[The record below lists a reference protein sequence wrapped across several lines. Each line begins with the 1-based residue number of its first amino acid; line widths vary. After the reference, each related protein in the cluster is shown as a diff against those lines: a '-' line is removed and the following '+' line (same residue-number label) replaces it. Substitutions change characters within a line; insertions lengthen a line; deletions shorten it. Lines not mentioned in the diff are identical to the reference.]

1 MALVSVLHIFTLALY
16 LSSFVLYWRFFVTKN
31 QGGVAS
37 GSLLSGLLV
46 HSCMLAIY
54 TIQQGYLPL
63 GQFASAATTFVWLF
77 GSLYFIQERLLKERE
92 FGLFVTAIL
101 IVVQVISIATID
113 YRAPLADILQNVFFE
128 VHVSVILLSYASFAL
143 GFIASV
149 LYIIL
154 FKEIQR
160 HRFGLFYSRLP
171 SLEFLERLNMRS
183 IIIGLVFLTAG
194 IVLGMLNAGKAWG
207 FFWEWDPKLTMV
219 FLNWLVYLSLV
230 LGYTFLNWRG
240 LRTAY
245 WSLAGYLMVIF
256 SFFIVTNFVST
267 IHTF

>member
-1 MALVSVLHIFTLALY
+1 M
-16 LSSFVLYWRFFVTKN
+16 LYWRFFVTKN
-31 QGGVAS
+31 QGGAATAL
-37 GSLLSGLLV
+37 LLSGLLA
-46 HSCMLAIY
+46 HSFMLVVY

-77 GSLYFIQERLLKERE
+77 GLLYFIQELLLKEQE
-92 FGLFVTAIL
+92 FGVFVTAIL
-101 IVVQVISIATID
+101 AVVQGISIVTID
-113 YRAPLADILQNVFFE
+113 YTAPLAEVLQNVYFE

-143 GFIASV
+143 GFIASIM
-149 LYIIL
+149 YIML
-154 FKEIQR
+154 FKEIQG

-183 IIIGLVFLTAG
+183 IIIGLIFLTAG
-194 IVLGMLNAGKAWG
+194 IVLGMLNAGRAWG

-219 FLNWLVYLSLV
+219 FLNWLIYLSLV
-230 LGYTFLNWRG
+230 LAYAFLRLRG

-245 WSLAGYLMVIF
+245 WSLVGFLLIIF